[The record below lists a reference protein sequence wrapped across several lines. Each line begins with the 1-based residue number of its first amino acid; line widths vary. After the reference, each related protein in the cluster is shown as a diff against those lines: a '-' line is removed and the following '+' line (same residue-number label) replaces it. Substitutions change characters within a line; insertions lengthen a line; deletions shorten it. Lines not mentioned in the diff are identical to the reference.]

1 MSSKPHSKT
10 VRGTLDNPKTQEAIK
25 SDKPTKTLGD
35 ATSLKPENDDKS
47 LPANDSAPPRGQG
60 NDKDSESAPTVS
72 EPYRKNKDAGGADK
86 KAKGNGREEK
96 EDLPHSKT
104 VRGTL
109 AHDDGKKVNKTQ
121 LGDPASLKAETS
133 KSEMSKG
140 TEREGE
146 DKSGKSKL

>member
-25 SDKPTKTLGD
+25 NDSKVPSLGD
-35 ATSLKPENDDKS
+35 ATSLKPENDDKK
-47 LPANDSAPPRGQG
+47 LPSNDSAPPRGQG
-60 NDKDSESAPTVS
+60 NDSDSNVVAPTPS
-72 EPYRKNKDAGGADK
+72 NPSGE
-86 KAKGNGREEK
+86 
-96 EDLPHSKT
+96 LPHSKK

-109 AHDDGKKVNKTQ
+109 ANNDGQKVNKTQ

-133 KSEMSKG
+133 KTNMGKD
-140 TEREGE
+140 TEREGQ